1 MKPHVLFSFSL
12 LAVLPFL
19 MPRAAHSKYFKT
31 YDVGQSW
38 RKNGTA
44 NARISVTVSPD
55 APRPLFVEALLP
67 APDGSTGEIMSKTVR
82 VGESDISFEAAVRSG
97 WRPNKTY
104 VFRVRAYADAAYK
117 KMIDSLEQHSV
128 CVKPPDELLRKLK
141 SD

>member
-31 YDVGQSW
+31 NDVGQSW
-38 RKNGTA
+38 RKNGTS
-44 NARISVTVSPD
+44 NARIAVTVTPD
-55 APRPLFVEALLP
+55 APRPLYVEALLP
-67 APDGSTGEIMSKTVR
+67 DPGGSAGETISKTVR
-82 VGESDISFEAAVRSG
+82 AGESDISFEGPVQSG

-104 VFRVRAYADAAYK
+104 VFRVRAYADAAHK
-117 KMIDSLEQHSV
+117 RILDSLEQHSV
-128 CVKPPDELLRKLK
+128 CVKPPGELLRKLK